1 LPEEEE
7 ELLGLSI
14 TNPHFEVCHYLLV
27 PEDVA

>member
-1 LPEEEE
+1 MPEE

-14 TNPHFEVCHYLLV
+14 THPQLGVSHYLLV